1 MLDDRGAI
9 RPEIETGARDDHS
22 MQLTEYLL
30 AIIALA
36 AAIVLAVVR

>member
-1 MLDDRGAI
+1 MLDERGVI
-9 RPEIETGARDDHS
+9 RPKAETGERDDQS

-36 AAIVLAVVR
+36 AAVVLAVVR